1 MLNKFLTVSVIIPVY
16 NGIDFID
23 IAIKSIINQD
33 YNLVEIIVVNDGST
47 DGTKEYLDKL
57 IIKNLVVIHTEN
69 KGQSSAIN
77 TGVSIAK
84 GDIVGYL
91 SADDIFNPKLLNHIV
106 NEFIKNPKAACVFPD
121 YNLIN
126 QEGIKIKSIIIPKFS
141 EQVMF
146 ENLYCYPG
154 PGAFFYKSHFLMS
167 NGFDTRYRQIPDF
180 DFWVRL
186 INYGQFIKIDK
197 ELASFRVHDDSAS
210 VRKISKRRSNE
221 IVYFTK
227 NITKSKWNLN
237 KTKANAYLISAFYH
251 LKSDRFINSL
261 EFIRR
266 AINFYPK
273 ILFKKHFYRIISKGF
288 LKNNFK
294 SL

>member
-1 MLNKFLTVSVIIPVY
+1 MLKKNKILVSVIIPVY
-16 NGIDFID
+16 NGENYIEE
-23 IAIKSIINQD
+23 AIKSVIDQE
-33 YNLVEIIVVNDGST
+33 YHSKEIIVVNDGSIDKT
-47 DGTKEYLDKL
+47 EEIVSNLSLDNLKL
-57 IIKNLVVIHTEN
+57 INTKNY
-69 KGQSSAIN
+69 GQASAIN
-77 TGVSIAK
+77 TGIYSAS
-84 GDIVGYL
+84 GHIVGYL
-91 SADDIFNPKLLNHIV
+91 SADDIFKPKLLTHIV
-106 NEFIKNPKAACVFPD
+106 NEFLKNPKVACVYPN

-126 QEGIKIKSIIIPKFS
+126 QKGIHIKSIIIPKFS

-154 PGAFFYKSHFLMS
+154 PGAFFYKSHFLKL
-167 NGFDTRYRQIPDF
+167 NGFDSRYRQIPDF

-186 INYGQFIKIDK
+186 INCGQFIKIDK

-221 IVYFTK
+221 IVYFTN
-227 NITKSKWNLN
+227 NITKYEWNLN
-237 KTKANAYLISAFYH
+237 KTKANAYLISAFHH

-288 LKNNFK
+288 LKK
-294 SL
+294 

>member
-1 MLNKFLTVSVIIPVY
+1 MVKNKIIKVSIVIPVY
-16 NGIDFID
+16 NGLDYIENS
-23 IAIKSIINQD
+23 IKSVIYQNYQFTDLII
-33 YNLVEIIVVNDGST
+33 VNDGST
-47 DGTKEYLDKL
+47 DGTKEYLESL
-57 IIKNLVVIHTEN
+57 NYENLTVIHTEN

-77 TGVSIAK
+77 LGIEKAK
-84 GDIVGYL
+84 GNIVGYL
-91 SADDIFNPKLLNHIV
+91 SADDILDPSLISYIV
-106 NEFIKNPKAACVFPD
+106 QEFKKNSRAVCVYPD

-126 QEGIKIKSIIIPKFS
+126 RNGEKIKSVKIPDFS
-141 EQVMF
+141 EKIMI
-146 ENLYCYPG
+146 ENLYCFPG
-154 PGAFFYKSHFLMS
+154 PGAFFYKSHFLML

-227 NITKSKWNLN
+227 YIPTSKWNLN
-237 KTKANAYLISAFYH
+237 KTKANAYLISAFHH

-273 ILFKKHFYRIISKGF
+273 ILFKKHFYGIISKGF
-288 LKNNFK
+288 LKK
-294 SL
+294 